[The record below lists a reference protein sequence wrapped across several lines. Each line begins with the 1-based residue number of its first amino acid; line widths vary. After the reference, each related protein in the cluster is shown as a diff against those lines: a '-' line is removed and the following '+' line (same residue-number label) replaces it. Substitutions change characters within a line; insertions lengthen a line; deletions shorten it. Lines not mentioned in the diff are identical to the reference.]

1 MSQTIDRPGESA
13 TSQEVPGPRVPSEV
27 VPEAVAAAPEPA
39 PVGDPGTIGLPAFLA
54 GAVALALVL
63 VGFVPATAGAAS
75 IPIIM
80 TATSVGLLIATV
92 WAARLGQNAVA
103 GVYGAF
109 AGFWLSYAALVLGLG
124 HNWFGI
130 AADDAVRS
138 QELFLIAWL
147 VVFAL
152 LTIGGLRL
160 PAVYPVLFALVV
172 VVIVLVLVGTANAST
187 GALKTAGYVLFV
199 IIAMGAY
206 LFVNSMNTA
215 LGGRALPLGPPILK

>member
-1 MSQTIDRPGESA
+1 MSQTIDSA
-13 TSQEVPGPRVPSEV
+13 AGSVTQDIPAPRVPSAA

-39 PVGDPGTIGLPAFLA
+39 PTGDPGIVGLPAFLA

-63 VGFVPATAGAAS
+63 VGFVPAAAGAAS

-80 TATSVGLLIATV
+80 SATSVGLLIATV

-103 GVYGAF
+103 GIFGAF

-124 HNWFGI
+124 HNWFSI
-130 AADDAVRS
+130 TAADAARS

-147 VVFAL
+147 VIFAL
-152 LTIGGLRL
+152 LTIGALRL

-172 VVIVLVLVGTANAST
+172 VVIVLVLVGTAGPST
-187 GALKTAGYVLFV
+187 GALKTAGYVLFL

-215 LGGRALPLGPPILK
+215 TGGRALPLGPPILK

>member
-1 MSQTIDRPGESA
+1 MSQTIDGPAGSVTKEVSGPRGPAESA
-13 TSQEVPGPRVPSEV
+13 
-27 VPEAVAAAPEPA
+27 PEAVAAAPEPA

-54 GAVALALVL
+54 GAIALALVL
-63 VGFVPATAGAAS
+63 VGFVPAAAAAAS

-103 GVYGAF
+103 GIFGAF

-130 AADDAVRS
+130 TAADAARS

-152 LTIGGLRL
+152 LTVGALRL
-160 PAVYPVLFALVV
+160 PAVYPVVVALGVV
-172 VVIVLVLVGTANAST
+172 VVVLVLIGTAGPST

-215 LGGRALPLGPPILK
+215 AGGRALPLGPPIL

>member
-1 MSQTIDRPGESA
+1 MSQTIDNASGSV
-13 TSQEVPGPRVPSEV
+13 SQDVPGPRVPAESL
-27 VPEAVAAAPEPA
+27 PEAVAAAPEPA
-39 PVGDPGTIGLPAFLA
+39 PVGDPGTVGLPAFLA

-63 VGFVPATAGAAS
+63 VGFVPPAAGAAS
-75 IPIIM
+75 IPIIL

-103 GVYGAF
+103 AVYGAF

-124 HNWFGI
+124 HGWFGI
-130 AADDAVRS
+130 LVRDAGRT

-147 VVFAL
+147 VIFAL

-172 VVIVLVLVGTANAST
+172 VVIVLVLIGTAGPST
-187 GALKTAGYVLFV
+187 AALKTAGYVLFL

-206 LFVNSMNTA
+206 LFLNSMSTA
-215 LGGRALPLGPPILK
+215 TGGRALPLGPPILK

>member
-1 MSQTIDRPGESA
+1 MSQTIDSSA
-13 TSQEVPGPRVPSEV
+13 GSVAQDIPGPRVPTESLA
-27 VPEAVAAAPEPA
+27 EAVAAAPEPA
-39 PVGDPGTIGLPAFLA
+39 PTGDPGTIGLPAFLA

-63 VGFVPATAGAAS
+63 VGFVPATAAAAS

-103 GVYGAF
+103 AVFGAF

-130 AADDAVRS
+130 TADDAARS

-152 LTIGGLRL
+152 LTVGGLRL
-160 PAVYPVLFALVV
+160 PAIYPVLFALVV
-172 VVIVLVLVGTANAST
+172 VVIVLVLVGTAGPST
-187 GALKTAGYVLFV
+187 AALKTAGYVLFA

-206 LFVNSMNTA
+206 LFVNSMSTA
-215 LGGRALPLGPPILK
+215 TGGRALPLGPPLLK

>member
-1 MSQTIDRPGESA
+1 MSQTIENA
-13 TSQEVPGPRVPSEV
+13 TGSVTQDIPAARVPSEA
-27 VPEAVAAAPEPA
+27 VPEPVAAAPEPA
-39 PVGDPGTIGLPAFLA
+39 PTGDPGIVGLPAFLA

-63 VGFVPATAGAAS
+63 VGFVPAAAAAAS

-103 GVYGAF
+103 GIFGAF

-130 AADDAVRS
+130 TAADAARS

-147 VVFAL
+147 VIFAL

-172 VVIVLVLVGTANAST
+172 VVVVLVLIGTAGPST

-215 LGGRALPLGPPILK
+215 TGGRALPLGPPILK

>member
-1 MSQTIDRPGESA
+1 MSQTIDSPAGSV
-13 TSQEVPGPRVPSEV
+13 TQEVPGPRVPTES

-39 PVGDPGTIGLPAFLA
+39 PVGDPGVIGLPAFLV
-54 GAVALALVL
+54 GAIALALVL
-63 VGFVPATAGAAS
+63 VGFVPPAAGAAS

-80 TATSVGLLIATV
+80 SATSVGLLIATI

-124 HNWFGI
+124 HNWFAI
-130 AADDAVRS
+130 ATGAAARS

-147 VVFAL
+147 VIFAL
-152 LTIGGLRL
+152 LTLGGLRL

-172 VVIVLVLVGTANAST
+172 VVIVLVLVGTSAPSVA
-187 GALKTAGYVLFV
+187 ALKTAGYVLFV

-206 LFVNSMNTA
+206 LFVNSMSTA
-215 LGGRALPLGPPILK
+215 TGGRALPLGPPILK

>member
-1 MSQTIDRPGESA
+1 MSQTIDTPGSVA
-13 TSQEVPGPRVPSEV
+13 QDVPSPRVPTES

-39 PVGDPGTIGLPAFLA
+39 PVGDPGVIGLPAFLV

-63 VGFVPATAGAAS
+63 VGFVPAAAGAAS

-80 TATSVGLLIATV
+80 SATSVGLLIATV

-124 HNWFGI
+124 HNWFAI
-130 AADDAVRS
+130 ATGAAARS

-152 LTIGGLRL
+152 LTLGALRL
-160 PAVYPVLFALVV
+160 PVIYPALFALVV
-172 VVIVLVLVGTANAST
+172 VVIVLVLVGTAGPSIA
-187 GALKTAGYVLFV
+187 ALKAAGYVLFL

-206 LFVNSMNTA
+206 LFVNSMSMAT
-215 LGGRALPLGPPILK
+215 GGRAYPLGPPILK